1 MHQFKACPIPYR
13 MVGETI
19 FCDYHEQRDSFST
32 STPPYFKSCKNGLLN
47 NDHFRLT
54 NIF

>member
-1 MHQFKACPIPYR
+1 

-19 FCDYHEQRDSFST
+19 FCDYHEQRDSLST
-32 STPPYFKSCKNGLLN
+32 SKPPYFKSSKNGLLK
-47 NDHFRLT
+47 NDPLRLT